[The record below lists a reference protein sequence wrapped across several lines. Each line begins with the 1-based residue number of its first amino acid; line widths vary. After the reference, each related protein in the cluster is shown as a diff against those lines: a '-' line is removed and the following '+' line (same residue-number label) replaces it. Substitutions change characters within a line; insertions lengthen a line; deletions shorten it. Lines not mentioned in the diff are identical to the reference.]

1 MIGFFRKAALG
12 VALVASTLVATAAP
26 AEARDRYR
34 HRGGGDD
41 AAIAIGAGLVGL
53 AVGAAIA

>member
-12 VALVASTLVATAAP
+12 VALGASTLVATAAP